1 MPWFCS
7 AIVVTKSFAAFFNAS
22 MRFVLS
28 LRFMGSSIDPE
39 ASSTSTMS
47 SGVVDVDDTLDVDER
62 AESAVTNAESPRLM
76 TLPLVVVIV
85 SSADTVLSVHIRPM
99 FAVLGVSPPRIAAQ
113 SFMED
118 GSTVTVGPTPPR
130 MERLLPS
137 SSAKAKLPPK
147 HIRASAK
154 AIASNGRIR
163 FIFDPQSCFRLLANA
178 SPDAAEFQH
187 QRISTRIP
195 ALLLPC

>member
-1 MPWFCS
+1 
-7 AIVVTKSFAAFFNAS
+7 
-22 MRFVLS
+22 
-28 LRFMGSSIDPE
+28 MGSSIDPE

-76 TLPLVVVIV
+76 TLPLLVVIV
-85 SSADTVLSVHIRPM
+85 SVDTVLSVHIRPM
-99 FAVLGVSPPRIAAQ
+99 FAVLGVSPPRITAQ
-113 SFMED
+113 SSMED
-118 GSTVTVGPTPPR
+118 GSATEAAPPR
-130 MERLLPS
+130 MERPLPS

-178 SPDAAEFQH
+178 SPDAAEFFN
-187 QRISTRIP
+187 TRGYLRTVQP
-195 ALLLPC
+195 TFVVRRRALQLNYRR